1 MMRHLGVLR
10 GSGVVECAGE
20 AIGRA
25 DYELDGYLM
34 RPGEITASGEV
45 RMKAAELAKAFGRRN
60 LVLRTDD
67 GRQLAIFFSPRRVAA
82 SSDAAHVDVRGGLPD
97 LKEWPRGR

>member
-1 MMRHLGVLR
+1 MRHIGVLS

-34 RPGEITASGEV
+34 RPGEIVASGEV
-45 RMKAAELAKAFGRRN
+45 RMKAEELTDACGRRD
-60 LVLRTDD
+60 LILRTDD
-67 GRQLAIFFSPRRVAA
+67 GRRLSIVFSRRRAA
-82 SSDAAHVDVRGGLPD
+82 AASDAAHVDVRDGLPA